1 MTTSRLDTKFSF
13 EFFPPRSAEGEAK
26 LDAVHE
32 ELARLGPDFF
42 SVTYGAGGSTREGTR
57 QIVLRYKELGSEVAP
72 HLSFGGLTDEDML
85 ALLQTYKDAG
95 ISRLVALRG
104 DSPSGMGAS
113 SQFRYASELVAFIR
127 KHTGEHFDIDVACYP
142 EMHPQS
148 RSYSED
154 VSYFKAKVEAGAN
167 SAITQYFYN
176 ADAYFRY
183 VDYCTAQGIDI
194 PIVPGI
200 MPITNYD
207 NLARFSKN
215 CGAEIP
221 QWLHHRL
228 TDFDD
233 DGEALREFGIDVV
246 TKLCDTLLQGGAP
259 GLHFYSMNLAKS
271 VTRIWNDLGL
281 SSR

>member
-1 MTTSRLDTKFSF
+1 
-13 EFFPPRSAEGEAK
+13 
-26 LDAVHE
+26 
-32 ELARLGPDFF
+32 
-42 SVTYGAGGSTREGTR
+42 
-57 QIVLRYKELGSEVAP
+57 
-72 HLSFGGLTDEDML
+72 
-85 ALLQTYKDAG
+85 LQTYKDAG

-127 KHTGEHFDIDVACYP
+127 KHTGEHFHIDVACYP